1 MTKID
6 KKKLTNV
13 IFKRLNGALTKSA
26 IYDALVIINDS
37 LIEFAVSNKTI
48 SIHNFGT
55 FSPFLFLEHKGFN
68 IASGEMQEVKSF
80 KTLKFRPHANFL
92 DLVEQKKGKFKSGK

>member
-1 MTKID
+1 MKID
-6 KKKLTNV
+6 KKKLTNI

-37 LIEFAVSNKTI
+37 LIESAISNKTI

-55 FSPFLFLEHKGFN
+55 FSPFMFSEHKGFN
-68 IASGEMQEVKSF
+68 IASGEMQEVKPF
-80 KTLKFRPHANFL
+80 KTLKFRSHANFQ
-92 DLVEQKKGKFKSGK
+92 DLVEQKKDKLRNKQ